1 LSLEEINLVFL
12 REGYLQDSHEAKI
25 LSHQILDS
33 ASEVATLEEG
43 SGSEKVAQEEVL
55 EIAMV

>member
-1 LSLEEINLVFL
+1 LSLEEIDLVLL
-12 REGYLQDSHEAKI
+12 REGSLQDSHEAKI

-43 SGSEKVAQEEVL
+43 SGSEKVAQEEII
-55 EIAMV
+55 EIGNL